1 MVELNDRVN
10 GLQIIP
16 YNMVDAALYF
26 IVFVNL
32 DKKVITL
39 SDKHRG
45 VNKDELPT
53 TQSIILSSLLIL

>member
-32 DKKVITL
+32 DKTRREPSNVARL
-39 SDKHRG
+39 EYNR
-45 VNKDELPT
+45 
-53 TQSIILSSLLIL
+53 